1 VIKFLSSFHDFNRV
15 TLVWGCNENLSQGL
29 HIHKNFQN
37 FYADDEA
44 DKSSDNNDHLSGA
57 LGSQSEGAMRQLVNL
72 SKRQRISGDD
82 MVLFQSLLQHWQDTL
97 LSQRTAKEEF
107 GSVKLKGKLTY
118 ERVDKHERPT
128 LMMSMLNSHV
138 NEAAANGRFGLCLT
152 PDGRVFSLGKDFRD
166 HLANVDERQWG
177 LPRSLSFHQPV
188 TMMALGK
195 DHAIFVTSS
204 SALYSFGSNQYGQL
218 GIDPQAEKKKKG
230 PAQAED

>member
-1 VIKFLSSFHDFNRV
+1 MRDVGEQQSSSASPSSVPQVTLPKETLAEKKRRIFKWTLVEEVKLPMDFVKTQLLKYPNVIKFLSSFHDFNRV

-166 HLANVDERQWG
+166 HLANVDER
-177 LPRSLSFHQPV
+177 
-188 TMMALGK
+188 
-195 DHAIFVTSS
+195 
-204 SALYSFGSNQYGQL
+204 
-218 GIDPQAEKKKKG
+218 
-230 PAQAED
+230 